1 MSIHAAIF
9 LQRGGPSAERQIE
22 ACLDY
27 CAAVHYPA
35 LAIVP
40 PGRPGDAVQLVRDG
54 RVQVIVTGFDSKAA
68 QQMAAEIDDAGRV
81 EVIHPAPR
89 VIEPPR
95 HKLATL
101 GDLIV
106 RWFRHGKSVKEI
118 AADIDEKTIDVRAI
132 LRKYGES
139 PD

>member
-1 MSIHAAIF
+1 MPNRAAIF
-9 LQRGGPSAERQIE
+9 VQRGGPAPDRQIA
-22 ACLDY
+22 ACLHY
-27 CAAVHYPA
+27 CAAEQYPM

-54 RVQVIVTGFDSKAA
+54 RVQVIVTGYDSKAV
-68 QQMAAEIDDAGRV
+68 QQLAADLDDLGRV
-81 EVIHPAPR
+81 EVIHPQPR

-95 HKLATL
+95 HKLGTL
-101 GDLIV
+101 GDLIL
-106 RWFRHGKSVKEI
+106 RWWRRGKTVKEI
-118 AADIDEKTIDVRAI
+118 AADIDEPTTDVREI